1 MGHLWGAPT
10 TSRRSSDSSST
21 HHRHHQVSSPNPVAV
36 DRHCLQAVADRRPTA
51 ELCSCRSSLLLA
63 AGVRP
68 ARLHPPCLASY
79 RCFPQC
85 CGCSSTSPLHPWRK
99 TILRAGHRTS
109 PCSRSETDCFLLDG
123 CPLPSVR
130 SAAPARVWRNRASVT
145 QGLRPERHRSA
156 RLLPAIKRNFPSPD
170 KGCCTFITGQQNKHI
185 PNGTRTAQI
194 RAHTAPSN
202 RYTNQS
208 PRSPPITNTHA
219 PKSAAAVVR
228 SQITASL
235 HPNAM
240 RSALA
245 FVALL
250 ARART
255 RSRVAIAPVMRAD
268 SPSRAKC
275 AMFRTLKAT

>member
-1 MGHLWGAPT
+1 MHSLAAQWRYEPVEAAYPACHQAGRACRQAAYPACRQADPACHQVDPAYRQADRASQVGHLWGAPT

-21 HHRHHQVSSPNPVAV
+21 RHRHHQVSSPNPVAV

-51 ELCSCRSSLLLA
+51 ELCSCRSSLLLS

-85 CGCSSTSPLHPWRK
+85 CGCSSTSRPLHPWRK

-145 QGLRPERHRSA
+145 QGRAPQKAADTSVVGP
-156 RLLPAIKRNFPSPD
+156 LP
-170 KGCCTFITGQQNKHI
+170 
-185 PNGTRTAQI
+185 
-194 RAHTAPSN
+194 
-202 RYTNQS
+202 
-208 PRSPPITNTHA
+208 
-219 PKSAAAVVR
+219 
-228 SQITASL
+228 
-235 HPNAM
+235 
-240 RSALA
+240 SALCQWPY
-245 FVALL
+245 LYL
-250 ARART
+250 
-255 RSRVAIAPVMRAD
+255 SLIHI
-268 SPSRAKC
+268 
-275 AMFRTLKAT
+275 